1 MASCTLWGQT
11 LVDMRVQV
19 SDIAIRVQNAS
30 SIIDH
35 LRYMPKEQIAYKL
48 ESLDVERQKFSFQPF
63 ITGPYSAVNIIVTNM
78 CNLSSLPA

>member
-1 MASCTLWGQT
+1 MYFL
-11 LVDMRVQV
+11 QV

-35 LRYMPKEQIAYKL
+35 LRLMPKEEVAYKL

-63 ITGPYSAVNIIVTNM
+63 ITGPYSAVNIIMTQM
-78 CNLSSLPA
+78 CNMSLPPKA

>member
-1 MASCTLWGQT
+1 ML
-11 LVDMRVQV
+11 VQV

-48 ESLDVERQKFSFQPF
+48 ESLDAERQKFSFQPF
-63 ITGPYSAVNIIVTNM
+63 ITGPYSAINIIVTKM
-78 CNLSSLPA
+78 CSMPLPP